1 MKAKNVGIF
10 TLILFI
16 VGIIVLTLLLF
27 SSNSNLKMK
36 INNLDEQNNTLK
48 SDNKEI
54 NKKIVIIKDSIDKS
68 NMSIQNIVSMEKSLE
83 KELSQTQNQ
92 LNQIKT
98 EYEKASNYSRNFN
111 GDSIRLYFSNLK

>member
-1 MKAKNVGIF
+1 MKAKNVGII

-16 VGIIVLTLLLF
+16 VGIIVLTLILF
-27 SSNSNLKMK
+27 SSNSNLKIK
-36 INNLDEQNNTLK
+36 INSLDEQNNTLK

-68 NMSIQNIVSMEKSLE
+68 NISIQNIVSMEKSLE

>member
-1 MKAKNVGIF
+1 MKAKNVGII

-16 VGIIVLTLLLF
+16 VGIIVLTLILF
-27 SSNSNLKMK
+27 SSNSNLKIK
-36 INNLDEQNNTLK
+36 INTLDQQNNTLK

-68 NMSIQNIVSMEKSLE
+68 NMSIQNIVLMEKSLE

>member
-1 MKAKNVGIF
+1 MKAKNVGII

-16 VGIIVLTLLLF
+16 VGIIVLTLILF
-27 SSNSNLKMK
+27 SSNSNLKIK
-36 INNLDEQNNTLK
+36 INTLDQQNNTLK

-68 NMSIQNIVSMEKSLE
+68 NISIQNIVSMEKSLE
-83 KELSQTQNQ
+83 NELSQTQNH

-98 EYEKASNYSRNFN
+98 DYEKASNYSRNFN

>member
-1 MKAKNVGIF
+1 MKAKNVGII

-16 VGIIVLTLLLF
+16 VGIIVLTLILF
-27 SSNSNLKMK
+27 SSNSNLKIK
-36 INNLDEQNNTLK
+36 INSLDEQNNTLK

-68 NMSIQNIVSMEKSLE
+68 NISIQNIVSMEKSLE
-83 KELSQTQNQ
+83 NELSQTQNQ

-111 GDSIRLYFSNLK
+111 GDSIRFYFSNLK

>member
-1 MKAKNVGIF
+1 MKAKNVGII

-16 VGIIVLTLLLF
+16 VGIIVLTLILF
-27 SSNSNLKMK
+27 SSNSNLKIK
-36 INNLDEQNNTLK
+36 INSLDEQNNTLK

-68 NMSIQNIVSMEKSLE
+68 NISIQNIVSMEKSLE

-111 GDSIRLYFSNLK
+111 GDSIRLYFSNLN

>member
-1 MKAKNVGIF
+1 MKAKNVGII

-16 VGIIVLTLLLF
+16 VGIIVLTLILF
-27 SSNSNLKMK
+27 SSNSNLKIK
-36 INNLDEQNNTLK
+36 INSLDEQNNTLK

-68 NMSIQNIVSMEKSLE
+68 NISIQNIVSMEKSLE
-83 KELSQTQNQ
+83 NELSQTQNQ

>member
-1 MKAKNVGIF
+1 MKAKNVGII

-16 VGIIVLTLLLF
+16 VGIIILTLILF
-27 SSNSNLKMK
+27 SSNSNLKIK
-36 INNLDEQNNTLK
+36 INSLDEQNNTLK

-68 NMSIQNIVSMEKSLE
+68 NISIQNIVSMEKSLE
-83 KELSQTQNQ
+83 NELSQTQNQ

>member
-1 MKAKNVGIF
+1 MKAKNVGII

-16 VGIIVLTLLLF
+16 LGIIVLTLILF
-27 SSNSNLKMK
+27 SSNSNLKIK
-36 INNLDEQNNTLK
+36 INSLDEQNNTLK

-68 NMSIQNIVSMEKSLE
+68 NISIQNIVSMEKSLE
-83 KELSQTQNQ
+83 NELSQTQNQ